1 MDPRALDAMMPY
13 LTGKFGNPASKT
25 HQYGWES
32 EEAVE
37 ESRRQIA
44 LLIGADPKEIVFTS
58 GATESNNMVSLE
70 VINLKVGEGSRKVL

>member
-1 MDPRALDAMMPY
+1 MPY

-44 LLIGADPKEIVFTS
+44 MLIKADPKEIIFTS
-58 GATESNNMVSLE
+58 GATESNNMV
-70 VINLKVGEGSRKVL
+70 